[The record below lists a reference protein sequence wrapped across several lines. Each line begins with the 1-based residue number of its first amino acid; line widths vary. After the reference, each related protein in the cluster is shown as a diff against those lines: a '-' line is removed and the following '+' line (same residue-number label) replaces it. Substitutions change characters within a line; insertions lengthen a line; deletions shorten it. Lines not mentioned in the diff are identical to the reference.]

1 MTAGWIVV
9 VPVKGTIDAKSRLG
23 DGFSATE
30 RSSLGLAFAHDTV
43 AAAVASARVARV
55 YVVTDAEIDW
65 PETVVVVPEDE
76 RNGLNAAIERGI
88 HAAERSQGLPQQ
100 AGGIAVL
107 LGDLPAL
114 RSEDLDAALASAEEI
129 DRGFVPDAEGTGTTM
144 LTARAGLPMQPRFGA
159 GSAAAHAALGHVR
172 LDAGTSLR
180 RDVDV
185 PAALE
190 EAMML
195 GVGERTQAALS
206 QGRIR
211 S

>member
-1 MTAGWIVV
+1 MTVGWSVV

-23 DGFSATE
+23 DDLSARE

-43 AAAVASARVARV
+43 EAAAGSARVARV
-55 YVVTDAEIDW
+55 YVVTDADAEW
-65 PETVVVVPEDE
+65 PAVVFVVPEGE
-76 RNGLNAAIERGI
+76 RHGLNAAIVRGI
-88 HAAERSQGLPQQ
+88 HAAESSLDSSAPG
-100 AGGIAVL
+100 AGITVL

-114 RSEDLDAALASAEEI
+114 RSEDLDAALMSAEEV
-129 DRGFVPDAEGTGTTM
+129 DRGFVPDAEGTGTTV
-144 LTARAGLPMQPRFGA
+144 LTARAGVSLEPRFGA

-190 EAMML
+190 EAVRL
-195 GVGERTQAALS
+195 GVGERTRAALELRLR
-206 QGRIR
+206 G
-211 S
+211 